1 MVSADMRR
9 AVVNRDLGVRRITM
23 YSWWIG
29 AIAAT
34 VAAMIMF
41 SFGRHP
47 GDAVEHGILVPGQP
61 PAAAHGPGTA
71 TSGAS

>member
-9 AVVNRDLGVRRITM
+9 AVVDRDLGVQRITM

-34 VAAMIMF
+34 IAAVIMF

-47 GDAVEHGILVPGQP
+47 GDEVVHGIVVPGQP
-61 PAAAHGPGTA
+61 PAAAHCPCTA